1 MEKIQG
7 GANLDGGANPD
18 SEKIEK
24 YTVDL
29 FFLSLFNII
38 QYFFFINVN
47 PSSISGMHVN
57 LGGANMDS
65 HFQIPFS
72 LRYY

>member
-1 MEKIQG
+1 MKKILG
-7 GANLDGGANPD
+7 GANLDSAANPD
-18 SEKIEK
+18 SEKFEK

-29 FFLSLFNII
+29 FFLSLFNIV
-38 QYFFFINVN
+38 QYIFFKNVN
-47 PSSISGMHVN
+47 PSSISGTHVN